1 MNNTNLVSIILSAY
15 NSEKTIEKAV
25 NSLLNQSYTNL
36 EILIL
41 DDGST
46 DKTKEICMNYTKK
59 DNRILFFSNNQNI
72 GLTKSLNILAKLS
85 KGEFIARQDADD
97 ISLPNRIEK
106 QIRFL
111 ESYKLDATTT
121 RSLVMQSNKKRPGYS
136 FYIPNKLLIKF
147 KNPFVHGSLL
157 IKKNILI
164 EIGYYDE
171 NFYYAQDYKLF
182 YDLIYAGYKIKT
194 LNEPLYLLNIE
205 NNISANNLEE
215 QNYYANCVKSS
226 TEPVKF

>member
-1 MNNTNLVSIILSAY
+1 MNNSKLVSIILCAY
-15 NSEKTIEKAV
+15 NSEKSIEKTII
-25 NSLLNQSYTNL
+25 SLLNQSYSNL

-46 DKTKEICMNYTKK
+46 DKTKEICEKYTKK
-59 DNRILFFSNNQNI
+59 DNRILFFSNIKNI
-72 GLTKSLNILAKLS
+72 GLTKSLNILAKLA

-97 ISLPNRIEK
+97 VSLPNRIEK

-121 RSLVMQSNKKRPGYS
+121 RSLVLQSKKKRPGFS

-147 KNPFVHGSLL
+147 KNPFIHGTLL
-157 IKKNILI
+157 IKKNILT

-171 NFYYAQDYKLF
+171 NFYYAQDFKLF
-182 YDLIYAGYKIKT
+182 TDLIYAGYKIKT
-194 LNEPLYLLNIE
+194 LNEPLYLLNTE
-205 NNISANNLEE
+205 NNISSKNLEE
-215 QNYYANCVKSS
+215 QNYYSKCVKSRII
-226 TEPVKF
+226 PVKF